1 MLGLELSYS
10 PRRRRATSSSE
21 GGHWSRMARRRRAA
35 PSIIGVALALSV
47 GGCRGEIVTIGEK
60 PAPTY
65 HFVNCRLVVEL
76 ATYARTNN
84 ATLTEDLLEIFFTST
99 RDQGDF
105 DIWTASRATRYDAL
119 GAPQAFGSPQKVRA
133 VSSGRFDTGSA
144 VSADGL
150 TLWLGSDRRSMG
162 NSSNGGLDIWVST
175 RATRSADWSE
185 PVLVPSLNSQSFDI
199 PRPPGLQGLVM
210 PLGSERGA
218 GSVYRT
224 FFASR
229 ASTTAPFETPQT
241 VPELVFENA
250 TTMDTFLSQDGLT
263 LFYASGPIVM
273 ANEGGSPLGLDA
285 GMEGSMADA
294 MPPVLTADLF
304 VARREKVTDPFS
316 GFVQITDLNTPFEE
330 RDPWL
335 SEDKTQFFFSS
346 DRGGNLNI
354 YTCDVIFK

>member
-1 MLGLELSYS
+1 MLGLELSCP
-10 PRRRRATSSSE
+10 PRRQRATSSHA
-21 GGHWSRMARRRRAA
+21 GGLSSPVARRRRAA
-35 PSIIGVALALSV
+35 PSIIGVALVLSV

-65 HFVNCRLVVEL
+65 HFTNCDLIVEL

-84 ATLTEDLLEIFFTST
+84 PTLTEDLLEIFFTST
-99 RDQGDF
+99 RDQGNF
-105 DIWTASRATRYDAL
+105 DIWTASRATRHDRF
-119 GAPQAFGSPQKVRA
+119 APPQKVRA

-144 VSADGL
+144 VSPDGL

-162 NSSNGGLDIWVST
+162 SSSTGGLDIWVST
-175 RATRSADWSE
+175 RATRTADWSE

-199 PRPPGLQGLVM
+199 PRPPGLHGLVM
-210 PLGSERGA
+210 PLGSERGP

-229 ASTTAPFETPQT
+229 ASRTAPFETPQT
-241 VPELVFENA
+241 VPELMFENA
-250 TTMDTFLSQDGLT
+250 TTMDAFLSQDGLT
-263 LFYASGPIVM
+263 LFYASGPITM
-273 ANEGGSPLGLDA
+273 ANEGGAPLGLDA
-285 GMEGSMADA
+285 GAEGSMADVTT
-294 MPPVLTADLF
+294 PVLTADLF

-316 GFVQITDLNTPFEE
+316 GFTQITDLNTLFDE

-335 SEDKTQFFFSS
+335 SEDKTRFFFSS

>member
-1 MLGLELSYS
+1 MSGRELSY
-10 PRRRRATSSSE
+10 PARARRVTSSLT
-21 GGHWSRMARRRRAA
+21 GDFWSRLAQGQRAA
-35 PSIIGVALALSV
+35 ASLLGVALALNV

-65 HFVNCRLVVEL
+65 HFANCRLVVEL
-76 ATYARTNN
+76 AAYARTNN

-99 RDQGDF
+99 RDEDDF
-105 DIWTASRATRYDAL
+105 DIWTASRAGRYDV
-119 GAPQAFGSPQKVRA
+119 FGPPQKVRA

-162 NSSNGGLDIWVST
+162 GSSNGGLDIWVST
-175 RATRSADWSE
+175 RAARGADWSE
-185 PVLVPSLNSQSFDI
+185 PVLVPSLNSSSFDI
-199 PRPPGLQGLVM
+199 PRPPGLNGLVM
-210 PLGSERGA
+210 PLGSERGP

-224 FFASR
+224 FFAWR
-229 ASTTAPFETPQT
+229 ASTTTPFETPQT
-241 VPELVFENA
+241 VPELVFEGA
-250 TTMDTFLSQDGLT
+250 STMDTFLSNDGLT
-263 LFYASGPIVM
+263 LFYASGP
-273 ANEGGSPLGLDA
+273 APLPNEGGEPSGLDA
-285 GMEGSMADA
+285 GAGGPQPDVTT
-294 MPPVLTADLF
+294 PVQTADLF
-304 VARREKVTDPFS
+304 VARRENVTDPFA
-316 GFVQITDLNTPFEE
+316 GFTQITDLSTLFEE

>member
-1 MLGLELSYS
+1 MSLGELSCRS
-10 PRRRRATSSSE
+10 GAE
-21 GGHWSRMARRRRAA
+21 RAA
-35 PSIIGVALALSV
+35 RAIIGVTLALGI
-47 GGCRGEIVTIGEK
+47 GGCHGQIVTIGEK

-65 HFVNCRLVVEL
+65 HFTNCDQVLQL
-76 ATYARTNN
+76 AAYARTNN
-84 ATLTEDLLEIFFTST
+84 PTLTEDLLEIFFTST

-105 DIWTASRATRYDAL
+105 DIWTASRATRSDK
-119 GAPQAFGSPQKVRA
+119 FGPPQKVRA

-175 RATRSADWSE
+175 RASRTSDWSE
-185 PVLVPSLNSQSFDI
+185 PALVPSLNSSSFDI
-199 PRPPGLQGLVM
+199 PRPPGLYGLVM
-210 PLGSERGA
+210 PLGSERGP

-241 VPELVFENA
+241 VPELVFEDA
-250 TTMDTFLSQDGLT
+250 TTMDTFLSNDGLT
-263 LFYASGPIVM
+263 LFYASGPVPLS
-273 ANEGGSPLGLDA
+273 NEGGIPSGLD
-285 GMEGSMADA
+285 GGIGGSWADVTT
-294 MPPVLTADLF
+294 PVLTADLF

-316 GFVQITDLNTPFEE
+316 GFAQITDLNTLFDE